1 MKLNTSS
8 ALDATIIALASLSSQ
23 GRAQNSNA
31 GNVTSGVE
39 PCALISAL
47 AAANVTTFEADIA
60 MACLQSVPVD
70 VAGDVDLIDGIKVLF
85 QFQSTLP
92 YLSDPPPG
100 YLYSAVD
107 ILASLDAI
115 QADVQAGIYTND
127 YDVQMDIY
135 NLVVSAYDFHFNWV
149 PDLVT
154 VFNWNRQGSLLSLS
168 SDGLSL
174 PDVYDS
180 SDVKA
185 LAASNPSNYPPSPV
199 TSING
204 VDTESWLNEFA
215 AGPYARNIQ
224 SGKF

>member
-1 MKLNTSS
+1 MTDPKIQADHPLGPRGCSSAFLQENATISFPRLPPFAGVMKLNTSS

-23 GRAQNSNA
+23 GRAQNSTA

-92 YLSDPPPG
+92 YLSDPSPG
-100 YLYSAVD
+100 YLYSSVD
-107 ILASLDAI
+107 IMASLDAI

-127 YDVQMDIY
+127 
-135 NLVVSAYDFHFNWV
+135 
-149 PDLVT
+149 
-154 VFNWNRQGSLLSLS
+154 
-168 SDGLSL
+168 
-174 PDVYDS
+174 
-180 SDVKA
+180 
-185 LAASNPSNYPPSPV
+185 
-199 TSING
+199 
-204 VDTESWLNEFA
+204 
-215 AGPYARNIQ
+215 
-224 SGKF
+224 